1 LGSIPVKLPFIGLA
15 LIAVSA
21 PAVAQVAT
29 PILPPAQPGP
39 APTGTFTMSGCVS
52 SPGVGTGLI
61 TMMSPRIVRSAPL
74 PEDYAASPPP
84 QRIEPLIVSPE
95 VYEPPSIDEP
105 EQAAGLPPGEVG
117 AVGTVG
123 TTPPGIVGTL
133 GPPPPPLGYR
143 LTGSDMSSWVG
154 RRVQVVGTMDLVPPP
169 IIPGTVDTTN
179 PGTFPEFSVQ
189 SVLPLTG
196 ACPQR

>member
-1 LGSIPVKLPFIGLA
+1 MKVRFIGLV

-21 PAVAQVAT
+21 PAFAQVAT

-39 APTGTFTMSGCVS
+39 SPSGTFTMSGCVS
-52 SPGVGTGLI
+52 TPGVGTGLI

-74 PEDYAASPPP
+74 SEDYAASPPP
-84 QRIEPLIVSPE
+84 QRIDPLVVSPD
-95 VYEPPSIDEP
+95 VYEAPLIDEP
-105 EQAAGLPPGEVG
+105 EPPAGLVPGEVG

-123 TTPPGIVGTL
+123 TTPPGVVGSL

-143 LTGSDMSSWVG
+143 LTGSDMSSWLG

-169 IIPGTVDTTN
+169 IIPGVDLTN